1 MSEEIKKAV
10 SPKPKKSPAKIV
22 LKGKKNYPALKI
34 VRGVVVSKESL
45 DLCKKAGINISA
57 VAE

>member
-22 LKGKKNYPALKI
+22 KGKKNYPALKI
-34 VRGVVVSKESL
+34 VRGETISKEAEAL
-45 DLCKKAGINISA
+45 IKKAGLSVSQ

>member
-22 LKGKKNYPALKI
+22 KGKKNYPALKI
-34 VRGVVVSKESL
+34 VRGVAVSKESL